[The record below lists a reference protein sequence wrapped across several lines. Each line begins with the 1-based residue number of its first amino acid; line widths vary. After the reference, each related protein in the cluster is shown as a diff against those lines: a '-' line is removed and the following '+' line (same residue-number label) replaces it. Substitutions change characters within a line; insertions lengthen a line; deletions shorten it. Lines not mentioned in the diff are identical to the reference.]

1 MSDIKRRD
9 SKGRI
14 LWVGE
19 SQLEDGSYI
28 YRYTDLFGK
37 RKKIMSWRLT
47 KADPLPTGKRF
58 KKPLR
63 EQEAEIQRQLHNGIC
78 DDGSTVCELVEKYL
92 EIKIPKA
99 THNTVANYRTVQKIL
114 EKEEFGQK
122 SIQKVKYSDALS
134 FLVGLQSKGKGYSS
148 IQNIRGVLRPAFE
161 LAFRD
166 GLILSN
172 PFAFQLGDALINDSV
187 KREAVS
193 QKDEHRFLEFV
204 KNDKHF
210 SKYYEG
216 MYILFKTGLR
226 ISEFCGLTIHD
237 VNFEKHELT
246 VDHQLQRERN
256 GKYVVVKPKTE
267 AGVRVLPMKKDVEE
281 CFRKII
287 DTRPYM
293 KVEPMV
299 DGYSGFLYFD
309 KDGKP
314 MISMHWE
321 KYFQHVCQKYNK
333 LYKLQM
339 PKITPHVCRHT
350 YCSNMARSG
359 INAKTLQYL
368 MGHSDIGVT
377 LNVYT
382 HLGLEDA
389 KKEIAEIEEKE
400 AKKAKQK
407 RNGSTEKVV
416 NL

>member
-9 SKGRI
+9 NKGRV
-14 LWVGE
+14 LMVGE

-28 YRYTDLFGK
+28 YRYTDSFGK

-47 KADPLPTGKRF
+47 KADPLPAGKRF

-92 EIKIPKA
+92 NIKIPKA

-122 SIQKVKYSDALS
+122 PIQKIKYSDALS
-134 FLVGLQSKGKGYSS
+134 FLVYLQSKGKGYSS

-166 GLILSN
+166 GLISSN

-193 QKDEHRFLEFV
+193 PGDERRFLEFV

-210 SKYYEG
+210 CKYYEG
-216 MYILFKTGLR
+216 IYILFKTGLR

-237 VNFEKHELT
+237 IDFEKHELT
-246 VDHQLQRERN
+246 VDHQLQRERS

-267 AGVRVLPMKKDVEE
+267 AGVRILPMKKDVED

-287 DTRPYM
+287 DNRQGV
-293 KVEPMV
+293 KVETMV

-309 KDGKP
+309 KEGKP

-321 KYFQHVCQKYNK
+321 KYFQHICQKYNK
-333 LYKLQM
+333 IYKLQL

-359 INAKTLQYL
+359 ISAKTLQYL
-368 MGHSDIGVT
+368 MGHSDISVT

-382 HLGLEDA
+382 HLGLEDV
-389 KKEIAEIEEKE
+389 KKEISEIEVKEK
-400 AKKAKQK
+400 KKAR
-407 RNGSTEKVV
+407 RNKNISNKKVAS
-416 NL
+416 L

>member
-1 MSDIKRRD
+1 M
-9 SKGRI
+9 
-14 LWVGE
+14 
-19 SQLEDGSYI
+19 
-28 YRYTDLFGK
+28 
-37 RKKIMSWRLT
+37 
-47 KADPLPTGKRF
+47 
-58 KKPLR
+58 
-63 EQEAEIQRQLHNGIC
+63 
-78 DDGSTVCELVEKYL
+78 
-92 EIKIPKA
+92 
-99 THNTVANYRTVQKIL
+99 
-114 EKEEFGQK
+114 
-122 SIQKVKYSDALS
+122 
-134 FLVGLQSKGKGYSS
+134 
-148 IQNIRGVLRPAFE
+148 
-161 LAFRD
+161 
-166 GLILSN
+166 
-172 PFAFQLGDALINDSV
+172 

-246 VDHQLQRERN
+246 VYHQLQRERN

-287 DTRPYM
+287 DTRSYM

-368 MGHSDIGVT
+368 MGHSDIEVT

-400 AKKAKQK
+400 AKKAKRK
-407 RNGSTEKVV
+407 RNGGTGKVV